1 MYTSSN
7 IPLYTQEKNP
17 ANPYKTN
24 VGEPMCG
31 ERGDCFEYFMNNF
44 GMMWSAVD
52 ETTIEKSTWKYN
64 SFKPRKCEVEDIG

>member
-17 ANPYKTN
+17 TNYENKN

-31 ERGDCFEYFMNNF
+31 EKGDCFEYFTNNF
-44 GMMWSAVD
+44 G
-52 ETTIEKSTWKYN
+52 IEW
-64 SFKPRKCEVEDIG
+64 